1 MPILLVFRAQA
12 PGLENAVAT
21 SRAAEGQ
28 VGLIPMAPGSHGS
41 PSFMHDPVAQ

>member
-1 MPILLVFRAQA
+1 MLILLVFRAQA
-12 PGLENAVAT
+12 PGLDNAVAS

-28 VGLIPMAPGSHGS
+28 VGLIPMAPGSHES

>member
-1 MPILLVFRAQA
+1 MSILLVFRVRA

-28 VGLIPMAPGSHGS
+28 VGLIPMAPSSHES